1 MPAAGNAAGRSRRAT
16 KRAAGNGEAHQSKIQ
31 DFFQQNKM
39 PRTAGAAGGGPRR
52 AGKDEE
58 EDVPGVATDKNLF
71 EDDEDAAHVQASLS
85 QSPTQPDVAG
95 EEVPKEEEE
104 EAHMQESLSQTPT
117 QPDVAGEE
125 ELKEEEEE
133 DGARG
138 RTFQFRDAVHGDM
151 TTTLAA
157 NAWIKELCETGPFQ
171 RLLETKQLG
180 ACFHVF
186 ERAVHTRAE
195 HSVGVC
201 YLASRM
207 LDSLTNSIKDLHTAC
222 EGSVPHGCPVI
233 LYLYF
238 FLGASVTCGC
248 PVCIL
253 KVLSLVILYS
263 LYTRALTLDNL
274 VDRTLTLKKKI
285 IRNIEQN
292 LFDRR

>member
-1 MPAAGNAAGRSRRAT
+1 M
-16 KRAAGNGEAHQSKIQ
+16 
-31 DFFQQNKM
+31 
-39 PRTAGAAGGGPRR
+39 
-52 AGKDEE
+52 
-58 EDVPGVATDKNLF
+58 PGVATDKNLF

-285 IRNIEQN
+285 IRNKEQN

>member
-253 KVLSLVILYS
+253 KVLSLVILYR

-274 VDRTLTLKKKI
+274 VDLEKE
-285 IRNIEQN
+285 NN
-292 LFDRR
+292 

>member
-157 NAWIKELCETGPFQ
+157 NTWIKELCETGPFQ

-253 KVLSLVILYS
+253 KVLSLVILYR

-274 VDRTLTLKKKI
+274 VDLEKE
-285 IRNIEQN
+285 NN
-292 LFDRR
+292 